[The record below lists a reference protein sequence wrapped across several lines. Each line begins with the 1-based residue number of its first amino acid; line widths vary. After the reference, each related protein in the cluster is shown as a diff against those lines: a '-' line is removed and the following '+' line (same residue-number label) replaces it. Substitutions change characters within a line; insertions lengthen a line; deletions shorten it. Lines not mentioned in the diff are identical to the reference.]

1 MEETPSVI
9 SQLKHI
15 LHLAVVQIC
24 KNFVIYHKTL
34 ALRGSIVLSADDQEL
49 CVISFDEFIYSANDI
64 IFFESVNSDSKRGV
78 KTTEAMSDVQAK
90 KNTISMVS
98 EPKHA
103 LSSFT
108 SESHKFK
115 KRSISNQFLQ
125 FKEHGEK
132 DEQNLRLFCCPICH
146 KEFTLYKT
154 YIRHQRNFHNKSAS
168 QKKKKLDCIEIVPEA
183 TRCGIVFEGDSG
195 LDASSLL
202 ENGCDSLNSNKFYG
216 CIDHHADTDVYGKMN
231 LQYNT
236 ADCNMKS
243 QDDFK
248 KVQRIYLSI
257 EDIMCST
264 GSQDNDSSF
273 GIPKQNGVDSGVLT
287 TDAFHDDVHSDKS
300 AEISWSDDDV
310 QGSLLNVED
319 LETMTS
325 PGGMDNPPGLSSDGE
340 IMAMPFC
347 DNFELNNFMR
357 RNPAN
362 ILDRSRQDSFLEHNR
377 PDSIL
382 DQSRPNNIL
391 EYESSF
397 VNGCFQGCLNQSKSD
412 NEDGPICKSN
422 DHLKQSASSENFP
435 ESIPGKYEIHSN
447 MLQHFHRACIG
458 YGGGIQLPLKRFP
471 DSSVSSLILTGWRG
485 RTSRHQKLAPLPVDG
500 WING

>member
-1 MEETPSVI
+1 MEEAPSVG

-24 KNFVIYHKTL
+24 KNFVLFHKTL

-49 CVISFDEFIYSANDI
+49 CVVSFDEFIYSANDI
-64 IFFESVNSDSKRGV
+64 IFFESVNGNSKRDV
-78 KTTEAMSDVQAK
+78 ETTETMSDVQAK
-90 KNTISMVS
+90 KNAISTIS
-98 EPKHA
+98 EHKHE
-103 LSSFT
+103 LSPFT
-108 SESHKFK
+108 GESHKFI
-115 KRSISNQFLQ
+115 KRSISNQSSQ
-125 FKEHGEK
+125 FKKENGEK
-132 DEQNLRLFCCPICH
+132 DEQNLRLFCCQICR

-154 YIRHQRNFHNKSAS
+154 YIRHQRNFHSRS
-168 QKKKKLDCIEIVPEA
+168 TSRRKKKFDCIDIVPEA
-183 TRCGIVFEGDSG
+183 TRCGIAFEGDRG

-202 ENGCDSLNSNKFYG
+202 ENGCNNSSKSYG
-216 CIDHHADTDVYGKMN
+216 CIDNRANTDVYNKMN

-264 GSQDNDSSF
+264 GGQDNDSSF

-287 TDAFHDDVHSDKS
+287 SDAFHDNVPSDKS

-325 PGGMDNPPGLSSDGE
+325 PGGMDKAPGLSSDGE

-347 DNFELNNFMR
+347 DNFELNNFMH
-357 RNPAN
+357 RNPDN
-362 ILDRSRQDSFLEHNR
+362 ILDRSRRDSFLEHSR
-377 PDSIL
+377 PDIIL
-382 DQSRPNNIL
+382 DQSRPNNNIL
-391 EYESSF
+391 EYENSF
-397 VNGCFQGCLNQSKSD
+397 VNGGFQGTSLDQSKSD
-412 NEDGPICKSN
+412 NEDGPICNSN
-422 DHLKQSASSENFP
+422 RHLKQSASSENFP
-435 ESIPGKYEIHSN
+435 E
-447 MLQHFHRACIG
+447 
-458 YGGGIQLPLKRFP
+458 
-471 DSSVSSLILTGWRG
+471 LIRG
-485 RTSRHQKLAPLPVDG
+485 T
-500 WING
+500 